1 MVALKLTVRTAI
13 HDYNFYKH
21 FAQWQLA
28 KVFPILR
35 ISRKC
40 ANAYTTGTMY
50 LHMEVALRMK
60 VKMHEV
66 CTGLVQ
72 ASFMHCQLF
81 GAHWYNV
88 IEHC

>member
-28 KVFPILR
+28 KVFPHLAK
-35 ISRKC
+35 S
-40 ANAYTTGTMY
+40 AESVPMWTH
-50 LHMEVALRMK
+50 HMEVALRME

-81 GAHWYNV
+81 GAHWTT
-88 IEHC
+88 